1 VPKQERAMTEAELAA
16 RILDDIATKV
26 RTEPSLFDA
35 DGKPL
40 SDWGA
45 GWESMRVAVLAI
57 LKQSRAG
64 LVVTGP
70 RAALTQ
76 RPVAPGIRTADART
90 IGLDTPR
97 R

>member
-1 VPKQERAMTEAELAA
+1 MTETEIAA

-40 SDWGA
+40 SEWGA

-57 LKQSRAG
+57 LKQSRAA
-64 LVVTGP
+64 LAATGP
-70 RAALTQ
+70 RATLTQ
-76 RPVAPGIRTADART
+76 PPVTPGVRTTHVRT
-90 IGLDTPR
+90 SGLDTSSR
-97 R
+97 